1 MIPNPQVT
9 RKVANIN
16 YKTSH
21 ESRNVTAVLEYVAKT
36 QSAPVVIK
44 KHMYKK

>member
-9 RKVANIN
+9 GKVANIN
-16 YKTSH
+16 YKPSH
-21 ESRNVTAVLEYVAKT
+21 ESKNVTAVLEYVANT

-44 KHMYKK
+44 KHMHKK